1 MPNWDDDDELLED
14 IRRALAASRVDESIM
29 NAGRGAFAWRT
40 VDADLRIAGLV
51 HDSYDLAAVRGPSDG
66 SIRLLHFASGDLA
79 VDVEL
84 SPSGIEGQ
92 LIPPRPGRVTLL
104 TPRGPALTT
113 TADEIG
119 CFRFA
124 SPPRGPMRLECVVEE
139 GSFVTEWTTV

>member
-1 MPNWDDDDELLED
+1 
-14 IRRALAASRVDESIM
+14 
-29 NAGRGAFAWRT
+29 
-40 VDADLRIAGLV
+40 VDADLRIAELAHESG
-51 HDSYDLAAVRGPSDG
+51 LAAVRGPSDG
-66 SIRLLHFASGDLA
+66 SIRLLHFTSGDLA

-104 TPRGPALTT
+104 TPGGPALTA

-124 SPPRGPMRLECVVEE
+124 SPPRGPMRLECVLEE